1 MAWSKFD
8 VEWYT
13 MTKHVGNNIRALMVK
28 EDITAQMLAEWTDLS
43 IYTINTLLCPTPR
56 YHTSMHLKRIADCLR
71 VTVEWLQAKHDD

>member
-8 VEWYT
+8 VDWYVINENVS
-13 MTKHVGNNIRALMVK
+13 KNIRALLKK

-43 IYTINTLLCPTPR
+43 ISTINTLLCPTPR

-71 VTVEWLQAKHDD
+71 VTVEWLQEKHDD